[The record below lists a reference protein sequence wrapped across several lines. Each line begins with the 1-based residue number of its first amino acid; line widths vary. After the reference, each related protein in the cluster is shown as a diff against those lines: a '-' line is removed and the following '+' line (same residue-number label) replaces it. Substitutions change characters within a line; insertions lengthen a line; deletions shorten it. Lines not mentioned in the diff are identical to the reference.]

1 MNQQCALVAKKGNG
15 ILGSLK
21 KKHGQQVKGG
31 DPPPLLCPGRPCP
44 HLEYCIHFWAPQYKK
59 DRDLLERVQ
68 WKATKV
74 IKGLEHLACEERLGD
89 VDLFSLEKRRLR
101 GDVINVYTYL

>member
-31 DPPPLLCPGRPCP
+31 DPPSVLVRP
-44 HLEYCIHFWAPQYKK
+44 HLECCVQFWAPQYKK
-59 DRDLLERVQ
+59 TGIIKRVQ
-68 WKATKV
+68 WNTTEM
-74 IKGLEHLACEERLGD
+74 IKGLEHLLYKKSGTLQPGEE
-89 VDLFSLEKRRLR
+89 ETER
-101 GDVINVYTYL
+101 GFHDCL